1 MASVVDIC
9 NSGLNLLGASTI
21 TQLNF
26 SKYFFGILY
35 KSS

>member
-21 TQLNF
+21 TQLTDD
-26 SKYFFGILY
+26 SK
-35 KSS
+35 KC